1 MTPILKVVGW
11 FLSKCEYIYSV
22 YKLKNINVLL
32 GKGERF
38 VGYPYNIRGVE
49 NIIADEPM
57 SIGPNSTIYTT
68 RAKLIIKSHFIAG
81 PNLTIIT
88 GDHHYMVGKF
98 IDQVKDEDKLP
109 ENDQD
114 IVIEEDVWCGANV
127 TIMEGVTIG
136 RGSIVAAG
144 AVVTKSC
151 SPYSIIGGVPAKF
164 IKKKFTEE
172 QIREHE
178 RILYSR

>member
-57 SIGPNSTIYTT
+57 SI
-68 RAKLIIKSHFIAG
+68 
-81 PNLTIIT
+81 
-88 GDHHYMVGKF
+88 
-98 IDQVKDEDKLP
+98 
-109 ENDQD
+109 
-114 IVIEEDVWCGANV
+114 
-127 TIMEGVTIG
+127 
-136 RGSIVAAG
+136 
-144 AVVTKSC
+144 
-151 SPYSIIGGVPAKF
+151 
-164 IKKKFTEE
+164 
-172 QIREHE
+172 
-178 RILYSR
+178 

>member
-88 GDHHYMVGKF
+88 GDHHLY
-98 IDQVKDEDKLP
+98 
-109 ENDQD
+109 
-114 IVIEEDVWCGANV
+114 
-127 TIMEGVTIG
+127 
-136 RGSIVAAG
+136 
-144 AVVTKSC
+144 
-151 SPYSIIGGVPAKF
+151 GGVSF
-164 IKKKFTEE
+164 I
-172 QIREHE
+172 
-178 RILYSR
+178 

>member
-68 RAKLIIKSHFIAG
+68 RAKLIIKSLFKNG
-81 PNLTIIT
+81 
-88 GDHHYMVGKF
+88 
-98 IDQVKDEDKLP
+98 
-109 ENDQD
+109 
-114 IVIEEDVWCGANV
+114 
-127 TIMEGVTIG
+127 
-136 RGSIVAAG
+136 
-144 AVVTKSC
+144 
-151 SPYSIIGGVPAKF
+151 
-164 IKKKFTEE
+164 
-172 QIREHE
+172 
-178 RILYSR
+178 